1 MVYRYFMKTKVKTY
15 FKELV
20 TLLLFSFIIVSSII
34 EYTNDKDVL
43 YLIVPII
50 FIVAILSELLARFFG
65 ADQRK
70 GRK

>member
-1 MVYRYFMKTKVKTY
+1 MGYRVFMKIKRKI
-15 FKELV
+15 KELV

-34 EYTNDKDVL
+34 EYVNDRDLL